1 MAGWAAGVGRRRWLA
16 RLSLLLMGGAVAIVI
31 VFADRRGVLL
41 VIVGTLGACAQ
52 MAGAYW
58 FLAHRGVP
66 RWAGFAVVILAPA
79 AVVVAYVWRGLLWVA
94 VLVIT
99 TGVLAIVA
107 GRAALGRVTTVP
119 APGLHAERPRRAFV
133 IINPRSGDGK
143 GPRFRLQEKA
153 EALGAQ
159 VVVLDGPA
167 ITDVVALARRAVA
180 AGADLL
186 GVAGGDGT
194 QALVAGVAAEHDLPF
209 LCISAGTRNHFAMDL
224 GLDRADPSG
233 CLDALTDGVEYRID
247 LGQIAG
253 RTFVNNASFGV
264 YAEVVR
270 SPAYREDKRRTTLA
284 MLPDLLKS
292 DEGNRLC
299 ARAGGMDIDGPQALL
314 VSNNAYETADLAGLG
329 RRPRLDGGTL
339 GVIALTV
346 YNTAEAISLVRRGR
360 GTGLTLASA
369 DEVIVES
376 GQPEIPVGIDG
387 ETVMLPTPV
396 RCVIMPKVLRVVVP
410 RSRPGTTGLRP
421 AFRLAEL
428 ARLAAFT
435 R

>member
-1 MAGWAAGVGRRRWLA
+1 VGRRRWLA